1 MTVDQMES
9 LRTTLSEFL
18 AEFADCFGRW
28 EPRGKLSKYVR
39 GQLSD
44 LRRKS
49 AEPMALAAGISP
61 RTLQEFLASD
71 EWDQERLRE
80 HTQSAAADCV
90 RDHADDQAIGV
101 IDESGHPKKGRD
113 TACISRQ
120 YCGNT
125 GKIDNCVISTAV

>member
-9 LRTTLSEFL
+9 LRTTLREFL
-18 AEFADCFGRW
+18 AEFADCFGRC
-28 EPRGKLSKYVR
+28 EPRGKLSTYVR

-80 HTQSAAADCV
+80 HTQSAAA
-90 RDHADDQAIGV
+90 
-101 IDESGHPKKGRD
+101 ES
-113 TACISRQ
+113 
-120 YCGNT
+120 
-125 GKIDNCVISTAV
+125 CVIMPMTKPLASSTNRGIPRRAATPRVSVGSIAGTPARSTTV

>member
-1 MTVDQMES
+1 MNVDQRES
-9 LRTTLSEFL
+9 LRSTRSEFL
-18 AEFADCFGRW
+18 EEFADCFGRC

-39 GQLSD
+39 GQLSE

-80 HTQSAAADCV
+80 HTQRLIV

>member
-9 LRTTLSEFL
+9 LRSTRSEFL
-18 AEFADCFGRW
+18 EEFADCFGRC

-39 GQLSD
+39 GQLSE

-80 HTQSAAADCV
+80 HTQSAAV
-90 RDHADDQAIGV
+90 
-101 IDESGHPKKGRD
+101 ES
-113 TACISRQ
+113 
-120 YCGNT
+120 
-125 GKIDNCVISTAV
+125 CVIMPMTKPSASSTNRGIPRRAATPRVSVGSTAGTPARSTTV